1 MTPPIDPV
9 QLKELRTRYREG
21 KAELIA
27 RFMQA
32 RPSTRAAQQLLKGLA
47 RHVDQTLQALLALSP
62 VPEGLALVAVGGY
75 GRGELFP
82 HSDVDV
88 LVVMKKARRL
98 WMDAT
103 QKIHEKVSA
112 GFPVDVIVRDPDFL
126 RERLHEGDTFLEEI
140 TAKGRVMYE
149 SRHA

>member
-32 RPSTRAAQQLLKGLA
+32 RPSSRSAQQLLKGLA
-47 RHVDQTLQALLALSP
+47 RHVDQTLQALLNLSP

-88 LVVMKKARRL
+88 LVLLPQAATTDGVGDFIPPAGTPGWRSARRCAPSRTA
-98 WMDAT
+98 WPRPSAT
-103 QKIHEKVSA
+103 
-112 GFPVDVIVRDPDFL
+112 
-126 RERLHEGDTFLEEI
+126 
-140 TAKGRVMYE
+140 
-149 SRHA
+149 